1 MRKFLLLMLTL
12 GLSSQVVL
20 AQDATQV
27 NDEDSFQGTTPAVAA
42 PQQADTADT
51 IDVAPEAPAPTQT
64 QVQAQPQVQ
73 QQVQQVQQVQQ
84 APAPVVVQEVAP
96 APAPVKVASVSSG
109 IQQQQQEAIDI
120 NALYRTKPAPQ
131 VARRPMTEAEKMKLM
146 RAKLE
151 KQNEILM
158 KKQMERMRMKQELEM
173 SKRIQK
179 TFEDSMK
186 KLEETN

>member
-20 AQDATQV
+20 AQDAAQV
-27 NDEDSFQGTTPAVAA
+27 NDEDSFQGSTPNIAA
-42 PQQADTADT
+42 PQQAETTDT
-51 IDVAPEAPAPTQT
+51 IEVAPENSAVSPAPAP
-64 QVQAQPQVQ
+64 
-73 QQVQQVQQVQQ
+73 
-84 APAPVVVQEVAP
+84 VVQEVAP
-96 APAPVKVASVSSG
+96 APAPAPIKVASVSNNTA
-109 IQQQQQEAIDI
+109 QQQQQEPIDI

-131 VARRPMTEAEKMKLM
+131 VVRRPMTEAEKMKLM

>member
-20 AQDATQV
+20 AQDAAQV
-27 NDEDSFQGTTPAVAA
+27 NDEDSFQGSTPNAAA
-42 PQQADTADT
+42 PQQVETADT
-51 IDVAPEAPAPTQT
+51 IEVAPETPTT
-64 QVQAQPQVQ
+64 ISP
-73 QQVQQVQQVQQ
+73 
-84 APAPVVVQEVAP
+84 APAPVAQEIAP
-96 APAPVKVASVSSG
+96 APAPAPIKVASVSSNTA
-109 IQQQQQEAIDI
+109 QQQQEPIDI

-131 VARRPMTEAEKMKLM
+131 VVRRPMTEAEKMKLM

-158 KKQMERMRMKQELEM
+158 RKQMERMRMKQELEM

-186 KLEETN
+186 RLEETN